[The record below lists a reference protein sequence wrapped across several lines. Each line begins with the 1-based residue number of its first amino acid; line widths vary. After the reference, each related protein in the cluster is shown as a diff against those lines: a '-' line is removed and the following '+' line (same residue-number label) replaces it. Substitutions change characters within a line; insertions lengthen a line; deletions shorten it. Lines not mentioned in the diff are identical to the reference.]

1 MPMLETQNI
10 RSKDMFNM
18 EQYNIDNI
26 EEADHGNLN
35 FILNGRAFS
44 HSEFRES
51 FVPAFC
57 VTVYKYQ
64 GRTIST
70 PYNIY
75 DVEKM
80 DKKQLY
86 TALSRTTLL
95 NHTDTTKL
103 NF

>member
-1 MPMLETQNI
+1 MLVTQNM
-10 RSKDMFNM
+10 RNKDMFDM

-26 EEADHGNLN
+26 EENEDGNLN
-35 FILNGRAFS
+35 FILNGTIFS

-51 FVPAFC
+51 FIPSFC

-64 GRTIST
+64 GGTIST

-80 DKKQLY
+80 DKKQ
-86 TALSRTTLL
+86 R
-95 NHTDTTKL
+95 
-103 NF
+103 